1 MVSKKPT
8 KPYISMAHATRMVLE
23 AKTAQ
28 APTGGPEKD
37 MNDQISVGSYTT
49 KSFEMS
55 DKAQKLFSNLPKGT
69 NVIAAETVC
78 VLLDRMFA
86 LQKACEVRGLA
97 SHADLEGIDQMSEK
111 ALAGAVDMDQT
122 KAITDI
128 IGDVKAAMSKHVKPE
143 RVIDPEDHKHP
154 SDDPRFKTSAK
165 DYSTDRKNDRDVDNV
180 KNYLISRNRRAQI
193 KTKIIDD

>member
-1 MVSKKPT
+1 MVSK

-23 AKTAQ
+23 AKTAK
-28 APTGGPEKD
+28 APTGGPERD

-55 DKAQKLFSNLPKGT
+55 DKAQKLYSSLPKET
-69 NVIAAETVC
+69 NVIAAEAVC

-97 SHADLEGIDQMSEK
+97 SDADLEGIDQMSEK
-111 ALAGAVDMDQT
+111 ALAAAADMGQT
-122 KAITDI
+122 KVVSDI
-128 IGDVKAAMSKHVKPE
+128 ISDIKSAISKHKQPE
-143 RVIDPEDHKHP
+143 RVIAPEDHKHP

-165 DYSTDRKNDRDVDNV
+165 DYSTDRINDRDVDNV
-180 KNYLISRNRRAQI
+180 KNYLISRSRKAQI
-193 KTKIIDD
+193 KSKIIDD

>member
-1 MVSKKPT
+1 
-8 KPYISMAHATRMVLE
+8 MAHATRMVLE
-23 AKTAQ
+23 GKTAK

-55 DKAQKLFSNLPKGT
+55 DKAQKLFSSLPKGT
-69 NVIAAETVC
+69 NVIAAETAC

-111 ALAGAVDMDQT
+111 VLAAAADMDQT
-122 KAITDI
+122 KTITDI
-128 IGDVKAAMSKHVKPE
+128 IADVKAAMSKHEKPE
-143 RVIDPEDHKHP
+143 RIIDPEDHKHP

-180 KNYLISRNRRAQI
+180 KNYLLSRSRKAQI
-193 KTKIIDD
+193 KSKIIDD